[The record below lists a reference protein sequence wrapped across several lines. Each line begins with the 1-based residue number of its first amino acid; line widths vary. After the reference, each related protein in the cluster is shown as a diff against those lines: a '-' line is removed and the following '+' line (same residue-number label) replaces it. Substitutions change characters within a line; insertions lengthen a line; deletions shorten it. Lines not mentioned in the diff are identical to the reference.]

1 MGTRRQAREQALQ
14 IMYQVDLGQRSL
26 DEAFRLF
33 WDGEDEGEEPVEPTS
48 PDVVEFAR
56 TLSRGAHS
64 ERERIDELI
73 SEASINW
80 KIRRMSLVDRNILR
94 LAVFE
99 FIALDDVPAMVSINE
114 AIELGKRFGTS
125 DSGGFINGILDR
137 IARNLGLTSSGKG
150 RR

>member
-1 MGTRRQAREQALQ
+1 MGGRRQAREQALQ
-14 IMYQVDLGQRSL
+14 LLYQVDLGERSL
-26 DEAFRLF
+26 DDAIALF
-33 WDGEDEGEEPVEPTS
+33 WEDETDPTA

-56 TLSRGAHS
+56 ILARGATVQQA
-64 ERERIDELI
+64 RVDELI
-73 SEASINW
+73 SDASINW

-99 FIALDDVPAMVSINE
+99 LVALDDVPAMVSINE

-125 DSGGFINGILDR
+125 DSGSFINGILDR
-137 IARNLGLTSSGKG
+137 IARNLGLTGGGKG

>member
-1 MGTRRQAREQALQ
+1 MGNRRQAREQALQ

-26 DEAFRLF
+26 DEALRLF
-33 WDGEDEGEEPVEPTS
+33 WEGEDEGEEPVEPTA

-56 TLSRGAHS
+56 LLSRGAHDQ
-64 ERERIDELI
+64 RGRIDGLI

-99 FIALDDVPAMVSINE
+99 MVELDDVPAMVSINE

-137 IARNLGLTSSGKG
+137 IARNLGLTTSGKG